1 MNISRR
7 TALQGAA
14 GIIILP
20 ALGAIDSAEAQFN
33 IGGIGAALLQ
43 GVGGFVNNAASAVN
57 GLVQQGVNLAANAA
71 NLPAPSLG
79 NLAPLVSI
87 ATQFLLPNGPPTQA
101 VPIVVSPYQQIRN
114 FSLWSQTS
122 SRPWQLS
129 DSDEQF
135 LRGDPYGYISQN
147 AGTLGDFIRSS
158 QSAFLPQ
165 TYLAPAAQPVTGG
178 PAIPAWGLAPFAFQ
192 GQAQSGS
199 FYPSVTSSSGSLN
212 LSSLI
217 QNVAALAP
225 LISMFLA

>member
-20 ALGAIDSAEAQFN
+20 ALGSVDSAEAFDL
-33 IGGIGAALLQ
+33 GGIGASLLQ
-43 GVGGFVNNAASAVN
+43 GLGGFVNNAASAVT
-57 GLVQQGVNLAANAA
+57 GLVQQGANLAANAVQLA
-71 NLPAPSLG
+71 APSLTT
-79 NLAPLVSI
+79 LAPVVSA

-101 VPIVVSPYQQIRN
+101 APIYVNPYQQPRN

-147 AGTLGDFIRSS
+147 AGTLGDFIIRS
-158 QSAFLPQ
+158 QRAFLPQ
-165 TYLAPAAQPVTGG
+165 TYRALAAQPVTGG
-178 PAIPAWGLAPFAFQ
+178 PPIPAWGVAPYAFQ